1 MTAILSTYNTTT
13 TGELFVIYGK
23 TAPAGNYLGEPEK
36 PALPVN
42 VTFTMSGEQYQ
53 GQHRNKYWKVDGKA
67 TAVIEGK
74 EYTIDYMY
82 DGQDRHPS
90 NTHDALL
97 KIAGN
102 LSKASGLRVGMSD
115 PANYSDN
122 WRWF

>member
-1 MTAILSTYNTTT
+1 MALSTYEATKTAT
-13 TGELFVIYGK
+13 LYVIYGK
-23 TAPAGNYLGEPEK
+23 TAPAGNYLGEPPK
-36 PALPVN
+36 PALPVK
-42 VTFTMSGEQYQ
+42 VSFSMIGEKYQ
-53 GQHRNKYWKVDGKA
+53 GQHRNQYWKVMGKA

-74 EYTIDYMY
+74 EYEVDYVY

-102 LSKASGLRVGMSD
+102 LSKASGLRVEMSD

-122 WRWF
+122 WKWF